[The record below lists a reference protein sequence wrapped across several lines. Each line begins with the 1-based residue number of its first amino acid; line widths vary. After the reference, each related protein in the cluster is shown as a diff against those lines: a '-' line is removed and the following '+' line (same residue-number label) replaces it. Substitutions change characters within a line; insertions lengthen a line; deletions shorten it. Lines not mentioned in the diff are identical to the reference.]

1 MTSDSPADIPCAR
14 YRHTSTLLLNSK
26 RVVVYGGA
34 KNFFK
39 KCDNDVFTYDIDNKK
54 WKRIDISGERP
65 GQRRWHAACSHG
77 HDKLLVHGGIGLSDL
92 WELNLTDNT
101 WTQLG
106 KHLVAGETCPSKRR
120 GHFMV

>member
-1 MTSDSPADIPCAR
+1 MYGGEKTSDF
-14 YRHTSTLLLNSK
+14 NW
-26 RVVVYGGA
+26 
-34 KNFFK
+34 
-39 KCDNDVFTYDIDNKK
+39 CDNDVFTYDIDNKK

-65 GQRRWHAACSHG
+65 RQRKWHAACSHG
-77 HDKLLVHGGIGLSDL
+77 HDKLLVHGGEDAGVDLLSDF

-120 GHFMV
+120 RHLMV